1 MESAHPGSDVP
12 ASPDPGSQ
20 PRPHEP
26 TVTVFLMILIAVGME
41 VVGQLLYKS
50 GINRMQGFQGSPFD
64 IVPLIKF
71 AAEALTNWRVL
82 AGIGV
87 YCAQAG
93 VWWGVLSRAD
103 LSYAFPLTSM
113 SYVLLLVASR
123 AFLGE
128 HISITRWMG
137 ATAVVFGV
145 YLITRSA
152 PLIR

>member
-1 MESAHPGSDVP
+1 M
-12 ASPDPGSQ
+12 
-20 PRPHEP
+20 
-26 TVTVFLMILIAVGME
+26 TVFLMILIAVAME
-41 VVGQLLYKS
+41 VAGQLLYKS
-50 GINRMQGFQGSPFD
+50 GINNMHGFQGSPFEV
-64 IVPLIKF
+64 VPLIKF
-71 AAEALTNWRVL
+71 AGEALTNWRVL

-87 YCAQAG
+87 YCVQAG

-123 AFLGE
+123 AFFGE

>member
-1 MESAHPGSDVP
+1 MEAKQQV
-12 ASPDPGSQ
+12 Q
-20 PRPHEP
+20 PRAP
-26 TVTVFLMILIAVGME
+26 TVTVFLMILVAVGME

-50 GINRMQGFQGSPFD
+50 GINRMAGFPGPFE
-64 IVPLIKF
+64 VLPVVRF

-93 VWWGVLSRAD
+93 VWWAVLSRAD

-123 AFLGE
+123 MFLGE
-128 HISITRWMG
+128 HISLTRWMG
-137 ATAVVFGV
+137 ATAIVFGV

-152 PLIR
+152 PLVR

>member
-1 MESAHPGSDVP
+1 MEPDP
-12 ASPDPGSQ
+12 ASS
-20 PRPHEP
+20 PHQNP

-50 GINRMQGFQGSPFD
+50 GINRMHGFQGSPFD
-64 IVPLIKF
+64 VLPLVKF
-71 AAEALTNWRVL
+71 AMDALGNWRVL
-82 AGIGV
+82 AGIAV

-93 VWWGVLSRAD
+93 VWWAVLSRAD

-128 HISITRWMG
+128 HISLTRWMG
-137 ATAVVFGV
+137 VTAVVFGV

-152 PLIR
+152 PLVR

>member
-1 MESAHPGSDVP
+1 MT
-12 ASPDPGSQ
+12 ASPPMDAEPI
-20 PRPHEP
+20 PRNP
-26 TVTVFLMILIAVGME
+26 TVTVFLMILVAVGME

-50 GINRMQGFQGSPFD
+50 GINRMAGAAPGSVWDVGGILGF
-64 IVPLIKF
+64 
-71 AAEALTNWRVL
+71 AWEALQNWRVL

-93 VWWGVLSRAD
+93 VWWAILSRVD

-113 SYVLLLVASR
+113 SYVLILIASR

-128 HISITRWMG
+128 HVSLQRWLG
-137 ATAVVFGV
+137 ATAIVFGV

-152 PLIR
+152 PLGR

>member
-1 MESAHPGSDVP
+1 M
-12 ASPDPGSQ
+12 
-20 PRPHEP
+20 
-26 TVTVFLMILIAVGME
+26 TVFLMILVAVAME

-50 GINRMQGFQGSPFD
+50 GINRMHGFQGSPFE
-64 IVPLIKF
+64 ILPLARF
-71 AAEALTNWRVL
+71 ALDALRNWRVL
-82 AGIGV
+82 LGIGV
-87 YCAQAG
+87 YCAQAA

-123 AFLGE
+123 AFLHE
-128 HISITRWMG
+128 HISLTRWMG

-152 PLIR
+152 PLVR

>member
-1 MESAHPGSDVP
+1 MERAEHKN
-12 ASPDPGSQ
+12 
-20 PRPHEP
+20 P
-26 TVTVFLMILIAVGME
+26 TVTVFLMILVAVAME

-50 GINRMQGFQGSPFD
+50 GINRMHGFEGSPFE
-64 IVPLIKF
+64 VLPLVHF
-71 AAEALTNWRVL
+71 AVEALTNWRVL

-87 YCAQAG
+87 YCAQAA

-128 HISITRWMG
+128 HISLTRWMG

-152 PLIR
+152 PLVR

>member
-1 MESAHPGSDVP
+1 MVAQM
-12 ASPDPGSQ
+12 ASPSME
-20 PRPHEP
+20 RPAAKNP
-26 TVTVFLMILIAVGME
+26 TVTVFLMILIAVAME

-50 GINRMQGFQGSPFD
+50 GINRMHGFQGSPFD
-64 IVPLIKF
+64 VLPVLRF
-71 AAEALTNWRVL
+71 TAEALTNWRVL

-93 VWWGVLSRAD
+93 VWWAVLSRAD

-113 SYVLLLVASR
+113 SYVILLIASR

-128 HISITRWMG
+128 HISLTRWMG
-137 ATAVVFGV
+137 ATAIVFGV

-152 PLIR
+152 PLVR

>member
-1 MESAHPGSDVP
+1 
-12 ASPDPGSQ
+12 
-20 PRPHEP
+20 
-26 TVTVFLMILIAVGME
+26 MILIAVAME
-41 VVGQLLYKS
+41 VAGQLLYKS
-50 GINRMQGFQGSPFD
+50 GINRMPAFEGSPFQ
-64 IVPLIKF
+64 VGLIAQF
-71 AAEALTNWRVL
+71 AAQALTNWRVL

-93 VWWGVLSRAD
+93 VWWAVLSRAD